1 MIFLKPGIVLLFFF
15 LFFQFTGWAQPCS
28 TLGQTPSTAFPVCGT
43 TTFQQ
48 NNVPLCNTNSLYVP
62 GCSGNAG
69 ADYANRNP
77 FFYTFTC
84 YTSGTLGFLITP
96 NAANEDYDWQLYD
109 ITGHNPN
116 DIFIVNSLVV
126 TGNWS
131 GSYSPTGASSSGV
144 NFIQCASVPSDNAP
158 SFAQMPNLI
167 AGHQYLL
174 MISHYTD
181 TQSGYSLSF
190 GGGTAVI
197 TDPAKP
203 HLLNAKADC
212 NGTSITLKLNK
223 KITCNSLTANG
234 SEFSILPAASTVI
247 SATTTTCSSG
257 FDFDE
262 VNITLASAL
271 PDGNYQLVINNGSD
285 GNTLLDFCGNLI
297 PAGEQT
303 SFQYKIP
310 QPIMAD
316 SIGRIGCSPDS
327 LKIYFPKKISCSSI
341 TSTGSDFLVTGP
353 TAVTVMGASGNCVN
367 DLTNYIVINLAAP
380 VFTKGNYNLSIQ
392 PGIDGSPI
400 LDVCGQPILPQVL
413 SFSTADT
420 VSADFTYTAK
430 YGCRSDTLTFLH
442 DGAHNVNEWNWNIN
456 SNITASTQN
465 ATAIFSASSGANSI
479 HLMVSNGVCSDSAS
493 ITIDLNNEV
502 KASFQMQSEICPED
516 PLTFTNTST
525 GQIDSWLW
533 KFDPV
538 GSSTLKDPPP
548 LLFPNNNNRELY
560 YSIKLIATN
569 NALNCSDS
577 FKKTVR
583 VFNNCYIAV
592 PTGFTPNGDGL
603 NDFLRPN
610 NAIKADNLEFKVYN
624 RWGQLVFASHN
635 WQEKWDG
642 TIHGVP
648 QSAGVYVW
656 FLSYTHHD
664 SGQKVFQKGTT
675 TLIR

>member
-1 MIFLKPGIVLLFFF
+1 MIFLKPGIVLFFFF
-15 LFFQFTGWAQPCS
+15 LCMEVFVNAQPCN

-43 TTFQQ
+43 TAFQQ
-48 NNVPLCNTNSLYVP
+48 NNVPLCRTNNLFVP
-62 GCSGNAG
+62 GCSGTG

-77 FFYTFTC
+77 FFYKFTC
-84 YTSGTLGFLITP
+84 YTSGSLGFLITP
-96 NAANEDYDWQLYD
+96 QAANEDYDWQLYD
-109 ITGHNPN
+109 ITGHNP
-116 DIFIVNSLVV
+116 DEIFTNNSLVV
-126 TGNWS
+126 SGNWS
-131 GSYSPTGASSSGV
+131 GSYGQTGASASGA
-144 NFIQCASVPSDNAP
+144 NFIQCASNPITQNTP
-158 SFAQMPNLI
+158 RFAAMPNLI
-167 AGHQYLL
+167 AGHEYLL
-174 MISHYTD
+174 MISHFTD
-181 TQSGYSLSF
+181 TQSGYDLSF

-203 HLLNAKADC
+203 HLSNAKADC

-271 PDGNYQLVINNGSD
+271 PDGSYQLVINNGSD
-285 GNTLLDFCGNLI
+285 GNTLKDFCGNTI

-310 QPIMAD
+310 QPIIAD
-316 SIGRIGCSPDS
+316 SIGRIACSPDS
-327 LKIYFPKKISCSSI
+327 LRIYFPKKITCSSI
-341 TSTGSDFLVTGP
+341 TSTGSDFSVIGP

-367 DLTNYIVINLAAP
+367 DLTNYIVVKLAAP
-380 VFTKGNYNLSIQ
+380 IFTKGNYNLSIQ
-392 PGIDGSPI
+392 PGIDSSPI

-413 SFSTADT
+413 SFVTADT
-420 VSADFTYTAK
+420 VSAGFTYITK
-430 YGCRSDTLTFLH
+430 YGCRSDTLNFLH
-442 DGAHNVNEWNWNIN
+442 DGTHNVNTWNWTFNNN
-456 SNITASTQN
+456 STAATQN
-465 ATAIFSASSGANSI
+465 ATVIFSASSGINHI
-479 HLMVSNGVCSDSAS
+479 HLNVSNGVCSDSAS
-493 ITIDLNNEV
+493 TTIDLNNEV

-516 PLTFTNTST
+516 ALAFTNTST

-533 KFDPV
+533 KFDIA
-538 GSSTLKDPPP
+538 GTSTLKDPPP
-548 LLFPNNNNRELY
+548 LQLPNNNNRELF
-560 YSIKLIATN
+560 YSVKLIATN
-569 NALNCSDS
+569 NTLNCSDS
-577 FKKTVR
+577 INKTVR

-592 PTGFTPNGDGL
+592 PTAFTPNGDGL
-603 NDFLRPN
+603 NDYLRPN

-642 TIHGVP
+642 KINGVL
-648 QSAGVYVW
+648 QGTGVYVW

-664 SGQKVFQKGTT
+664 TGQKIFQKGTT